1 MLNVPSELYKELVP
15 QLDDAELLARVRDAD
30 AGVRADVWEREGV
43 ALDEDALLELF
54 DLKSVA
60 QHRMRENKVWAA

>member
-15 QLDDAELLARVRDAD
+15 QLDEAELLARMRDAD
-30 AGVRADVWEREGV
+30 AGVPTGVWEREGV
-43 ALDEDALLELF
+43 ALDEAAMLELF

-60 QHRMRENKVWAA
+60 QHRMRENKV